1 MPKCSINC
9 TAPNLPLNTNHI
21 CPVCKRPVHGI
32 CVGKHLEDQ
41 PLGRDL
47 ICLDCAEAD
56 SVAGSE
62 DEDEGATAT
71 ATDGDEGATVTAT
84 VLDVSYKLTNIGIRQ
99 PDDCC
104 SFKKKRGYKCV
115 HVRSSPD
122 EVVICSNKDCS
133 GRSHLVC
140 YLNFLGKIMF
150 SLSFLFFLLFEF

>member
-47 ICLDCAEAD
+47 ICLDC
-56 SVAGSE
+56 
-62 DEDEGATAT
+62 